1 VVSHYSDDGA
11 CQPGPNTLPRYGRIL
26 VALDGSELSERVLPH
41 IQALAKEF
49 GARVTL
55 LRVIAPSAL
64 VTEVPEGA
72 VPGARRQE
80 GIAPCSDVE
89 RQEVVSYLTSV
100 AARLQDEGLSV
111 DFAQREGPAAEVIV
125 EQARDLRADLI
136 AMSTHGRGALARMV
150 LGSVAGEVLRSA
162 PCPVL
167 LVRAH
172 QPAARATWHLPSG
185 TPTP

>member
-1 VVSHYSDDGA
+1 
-11 CQPGPNTLPRYGRIL
+11 
-26 VALDGSELSERVLPH
+26 VALDGSDLSERVLPH
-41 IQALAKEF
+41 VQALAKEF

-55 LRVIAPSAL
+55 LRVITPSAL

-72 VPGARRQE
+72 VPGAPPQE
-80 GIAPCSDVE
+80 GIAACSDVE

-100 AARLQDEGLSV
+100 AARLRDEGLSV
-111 DFAQREGPAAEVIV
+111 DLAHREGPAAEAIV
-125 EQARDLRADLI
+125 EQARNLRADLI

-172 QPAARATWHLPSG
+172 EPAARATWHQPRG
-185 TPTP
+185 ATAPPG